1 MISILPTI
9 GVAMPTDADWGRLY
23 KFDTTGDS
31 GIIMPP
37 RSYYFRQ
44 FIPGNYVNLAIGMIF
59 ATCGNTGDT
68 STLND
73 ERLNSSSPAN
83 LFHFGLSNALS
94 TNTIDVAT
102 NPNFAGIRAILSS
115 NTQLLASSKTVTQT
129 KGTLVSNGVTQTG
142 GSIHDFNLTEGVT
155 ATPFN
160 MIGLR
165 FVFDPIAQILYM
177 NRAVSNGIALA
188 DDDANVST
196 LETFLLSITNDIVT
210 PYAALNLASIANLKT
225 FYVYWPY
232 ILNRLKLHC
241 VGALKLN

>member
-1 MISILPTI
+1 
-9 GVAMPTDADWGRLY
+9 MPTDAEWGRLY
-23 KFDTTGDS
+23 KFNTTGDS
-31 GIIMPP
+31 GIVMPP
-37 RSYYFRQ
+37 RSYYFRE
-44 FIPGNYVNLAIGMIF
+44 FIPGQYVDLAIGMIF

-73 ERLNSSSPAN
+73 ERLNSTSPAN

-94 TNTIDVAT
+94 TNTINVGA
-102 NPNFAGIRAILSS
+102 NPYFAGIRAILSS
-115 NTQLLASSKTVTQT
+115 NTQLLESSKTVTQT
-129 KGTLVSNGVTQTG
+129 KGTLVNGGALQTS
-142 GSIHDFNLTEGVT
+142 GSIHDFNLTEGIT

-165 FVFDPIAQILYM
+165 FIHDPVAGVLYM

-188 DDDANVST
+188 DDAANVST
-196 LETFLLSITNDIVT
+196 LETFLLGISNDIVA
-210 PYAALNLASIANLKT
+210 PYASFNLPTIANFKT

-232 ILNRLKLHC
+232 LLNRLKLHC